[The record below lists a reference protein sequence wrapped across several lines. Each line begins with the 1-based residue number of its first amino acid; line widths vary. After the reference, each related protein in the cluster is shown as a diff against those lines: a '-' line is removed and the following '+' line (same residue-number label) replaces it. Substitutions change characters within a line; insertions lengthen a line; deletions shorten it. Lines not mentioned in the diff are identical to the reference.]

1 MKSPPSFSAVAAA
14 SSSASAHATRC
25 RSTPPRLPSSS
36 PTSGAARSIS
46 AAPTHSPN
54 TSPPNSRR
62 PACATT
68 VSTSNPSPSDMRRSP
83 IVLAATVAG
92 TTGVLAF
99 HAHSPASVRA
109 AATAS
114 TTTKTSSGSGSATGD
129 AVDTRYG
136 PAQVKVTV
144 SGGKITAIEA
154 VQLQS
159 NDPRSQMIS
168 GSAEPVLKQEVL
180 SKQSADV
187 DVVSGATYT
196 SASYLQSLQSALDKV
211 GYKAPD
217 GSTATA
223 QVPG

>member
-1 MKSPPSFSAVAAA
+1 
-14 SSSASAHATRC
+14 
-25 RSTPPRLPSSS
+25 
-36 PTSGAARSIS
+36 
-46 AAPTHSPN
+46 
-54 TSPPNSRR
+54 
-62 PACATT
+62 
-68 VSTSNPSPSDMRRSP
+68 MRRSP
-83 IVLAATVAG
+83 IILAATVAG

-99 HAHSPASVRA
+99 HAHTPASVQA

-114 TTTKTSSGSGSATGD
+114 TTTKTTSGSATGD
-129 AVDTRYG
+129 AIDTRYG

-144 SGGKITAIEA
+144 SGAKITAIEA

-168 GSAEPVLKQEVL
+168 SSAERVLKQEVL